1 MGDIAMADTL
11 IFERIESNLTR
22 LRLPRIREILQ
33 EEVHGAE
40 EQSKSY
46 LSFLDDLLEEE
57 VARKEQRRIEIA
69 IKISGLPFIKS
80 IDEFDFTF
88 QPGLN
93 RQKVMSLFDLSF
105 IKQNGNI
112 IFMGPPG
119 VGKTHLAVSLALKAC
134 QAGISIY
141 FTNMEDLI
149 KKLKKDHEAGK
160 SGKGRSYYK
169 SSLVVVDEVGYTPID
184 REECNLFFRFIANR
198 YEKSSTIITSNKSFS
213 DWTELFH
220 DPVIVTA
227 ILDRLLHHSVVINIK
242 GNSYRLKE
250 KIGSDIFQM
259 DKNEE

>member
-1 MGDIAMADTL
+1 MGETL
-11 IFERIESNLTR
+11 ILERIESNLTR

-33 EEVHGAE
+33 QEVHGAE
-40 EQSKSY
+40 EESKSY
-46 LSFLDDLLEEE
+46 LTFLDNLLEEE
-57 VARKEQRRIEIA
+57 VVKKEQRRVEIA

-88 QPGLN
+88 QPGLD

-105 IKQNGNI
+105 IRQNGNV
-112 IFMGPPG
+112 IFLGPPG

-149 KKLKKDHEAGK
+149 KKLKKDQDAGRP
-160 SGKGRSYYK
+160 GKGRSYYK
-169 SSLVVVDEVGYTPID
+169 SSLVIVDEVGYTPID

-198 YEKSSTIITSNKSFS
+198 YEKSCTVITSNKAFS

-242 GNSYRLKE
+242 GNSYRLKNKMSSE
-250 KIGSDIFQM
+250 ILKTDQNKG
-259 DKNEE
+259 